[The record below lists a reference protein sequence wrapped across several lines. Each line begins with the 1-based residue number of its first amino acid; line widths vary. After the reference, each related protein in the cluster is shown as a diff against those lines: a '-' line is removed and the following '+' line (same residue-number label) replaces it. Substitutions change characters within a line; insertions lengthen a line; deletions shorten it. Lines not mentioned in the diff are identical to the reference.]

1 MKSEFEVRLA
11 LIKHIKQLFLDM
23 IDPGDWSSDEISEAD
38 AQAEDFAD
46 WLLESLTA
54 EIDEIGDNNAFVLR
68 CQMVD
73 AKEFVNSKVAEPL
86 VRDTNL

>member
-1 MKSEFEVRLA
+1 MKSEFEVRLN

-23 IDPGDWSSDEISEAD
+23 NDPGDWTSDEIAEAD

-46 WLLESLTA
+46 WVLDSLNVKI
-54 EIDEIGDNNAFVLR
+54 EEIGEDNTFVLR

-73 AKEFVNSKVAEPL
+73 ARNFVNSKMEEPL
-86 VRDTNL
+86 VRDINL